1 MSLSREEIA
10 KTVSEHWGHPIE
22 EVIELLKRASDEK
35 KALKNG
41 GVAASSASSSDESLP
56 KKTKKT
62 AKAVEPAPK
71 VEEIVPKP
79 KKGKKAAEPEPEKK
93 VVEPAPEQKKKVIRL
108 TKEHKSQ
115 IAIACEVEE
124 VSETL
129 RKEFVKYV
137 SDLTDADFASKKLDD
152 HIIDFANL
160 KKIVHPVAEEH
171 SVEILE
177 LEELQ
182 KLKPLSETDTVGVF
196 KHANQLVTGF
206 PHDGDE
212 DATEIEFERS
222 TYVVGDKTGRVY
234 EAIGGKDIFQGF
246 VGVGKFKNM
255 KV

>member
-10 KTVSEHWGHPIE
+10 KVISEHWGHSID
-22 EVIELLKRASDEK
+22 EVIELLKTASQEK
-35 KALKNG
+35 KNLKN

-56 KKTKKT
+56 KKTKKS
-62 AKAVEPAPK
+62 AKA
-71 VEEIVPKP
+71 I
-79 KKGKKAAEPEPEKK
+79 EPEPEKK
-93 VVEPAPEQKKKVIRL
+93 VEEKVPKTKKSAKAIEPEPEKKVAEPAPEPKKKVIRL
-108 TKEHKSQ
+108 TKEHKSNL
-115 IAIACEVEE
+115 AIACEVEE

-129 RKEFVKYV
+129 RKEFVQYV
-137 SDLTDADFASKKLDD
+137 SDLTDGDFSSKKLDD

-160 KKIVHPVAEEH
+160 KKGPSAEKEQ
-171 SVEILE
+171 SIEILD

-182 KLKPLSETDTVGVF
+182 KLKSLNETDTVGVF

-212 DATEIEFERS
+212 DATEVEFEGS

-234 EAIGGKDIFQGF
+234 ETIGEKDVFKGF

>member
-56 KKTKKT
+56 KKTKKS
-62 AKAVEPAPK
+62 AKVIEPEPK
-71 VEEIVPKP
+71 VAEIVPKP
-79 KKGKKAAEPEPEKK
+79 KKGKKAVEPEPEKK
-93 VVEPAPEQKKKVIRL
+93 VAEPAPEPKKKVIRL
-108 TKEHKSQ
+108 TKEHKSNL
-115 IAIACEVEE
+115 AIACEVEE

-129 RKEFVKYV
+129 RKDFVQYV
-137 SDLTDADFASKKLDD
+137 SDLTDGDFSSKKLDD

-160 KKIVHPVAEEH
+160 KKGSSAEKEQ

-182 KLKPLSETDTVGVF
+182 KLKSLNETDTVGVF
-196 KHANQLVTGF
+196 KNANQLVTGF

-212 DATEIEFERS
+212 DATEVEFEGS

-234 EAIGGKDIFQGF
+234 ETIGQKDVFKGF